1 MEKNKI
7 MKKLFALIAVLLFA
21 ACTSGKPMNMEL
33 FNDISIGTTVSEL
46 KNQCGSPLE
55 IKNHGQEDEYIYVER
70 LALGNCR
77 VVENYYSFFIQD
89 DKVVRKSI
97 RTQKPPAFNL
107 IYTEDPNNPC
117 L

>member
-1 MEKNKI
+1 MEKNKV
-7 MKKLFALIAVLLFA
+7 MKKLFTLIAALLFV
-21 ACTSGKPMNMEL
+21 ACTSSKPMNLEL
-33 FNDISIGTTVSEL
+33 FNEVSIGTSSSQLKEL
-46 KNQCGSPLE
+46 CGSPLE
-55 IKNHGQEDEYIYVER
+55 IKHYDKEDEYIYVER
-70 LALGNCR
+70 LTLGNCR
-77 VVENYYSFFIQD
+77 VVENYYSFFLQD

>member
-1 MEKNKI
+1 
-7 MKKLFALIAVLLFA
+7 MKKLFAILAVLIFA
-21 ACTSGKPMNMEL
+21 ACTSSKPMNMEL
-33 FNDISIGTTVSEL
+33 FNDVAIGTSVSDL
-46 KNQCGSPLE
+46 KKQCGDPIDIEHHS
-55 IKNHGQEDEYIYVER
+55 NEDEYIYVER
-70 LALGNCR
+70 LTLGNCR
-77 VVENYYSFFIQD
+77 VVENYYSFFVKD